1 MLPSESGENI
11 ATKKTFLA
19 DLIGHPKLLA
29 QYLLPHFFKSC
40 VYSLRLSIR
49 HWISSSSLQVEIFV
63 LEVISRVGSTM
74 ALDGT

>member
-49 HWISSSSLQVEIFV
+49 H
-63 LEVISRVGSTM
+63 
-74 ALDGT
+74 